1 MLRSTRILRCDHL
14 KLCQSDMVGHTG
26 VLDAAVKAVQVVDSC
41 LERWWTLFGEGGQL
55 SYRDHR
61 NAEMML
67 ENGSEEPHT
76 AHTTNLVPLILVG
89 ERFKEVRARD
99 GGSLEDIAPTMLEI
113 LGIPKP
119 PEMTGNSLIEEI

>member
-1 MLRSTRILRCDHL
+1 ML
-14 KLCQSDMVGHTG
+14 
-26 VLDAAVKAVQVVDSC
+26 
-41 LERWWTLFGEGGQL
+41 
-55 SYRDHR
+55 
-61 NAEMML
+61 EMML

-89 ERFKEVRARD
+89 ERFKEVRLRD